1 MSMTYGNSLN
11 TAPSHPLPKI
21 PDNVLDQFLLRNKIA
36 VITGASR
43 GIGAAAA
50 EALAEAGAHIINIH
64 HQRATP
70 ELTAKTEALGQRCGV
85 RVVNRQCNVS
95 DYEKLKIIII
105 EIKKEFGQIDI
116 FLANAGISIP
126 KPLLEQSLEEY
137 HAQMAVNVHG
147 VIHSAKIVGHIFEE
161 QGFGNFIITG
171 SISGRVVT
179 VPVDHTV
186 YNMTKAAVTH
196 LGRSLA
202 REWRGFARVNV
213 VAPGYIET
221 DMSDCPASNGEAR
234 RMAVLGRLGGVKEL
248 KGAFLYLASEA
259 SSFVTGAEVTVDG
272 GYTLP

>member
-1 MSMTYGNSLN
+1 MSMTYEDSLN
-11 TAPSHPLPKI
+11 SALPRPIPKI
-21 PDNVLDQFLLRNKIA
+21 PTNILDQFFLKDKIA

-50 EALAEAGAHIINIH
+50 EALAEAGAHIVNIH
-64 HQRATP
+64 HQAATL
-70 ELTAKTEALGQRCGV
+70 ELINQTKSLSQRCGV
-85 RVVNRQCNVS
+85 EVVNRQCDIS
-95 DYEKLKIIII
+95 DYEKLQSTLSG
-105 EIKKEFGQIDI
+105 IKKEFGRIDI
-116 FLANAGISIP
+116 FLANAGVSIP

-147 VIHSAKIVGHIFEE
+147 VIHSAKIVGPMFKE

-179 VPVDHTV
+179 VPLDHTV
-186 YNMTKAAVTH
+186 
-196 LGRSLA
+196 RSLA
-202 REWRGFARVNV
+202 REWRGFTRVNV

-221 DMSDCPASNGEAR
+221 DMCCDEASNGEAR